1 MFFRRRHTPS
11 ILTPPVVIEHHLTES
26 ESQCLSTDIP
36 HYGAVLDINNNN
48 INKEDTQMVE
58 KLKAYLEELRVTRE
72 NVVNEPIVDK
82 VEADVAAFKET
93 ATQKY
98 ELEKENKIKKLD
110 SDIDCIARLIELEEA
125 KEAEAI
131 TTPDTVTE

>member
-1 MFFRRRHTPS
+1 MFFKHRHTLS
-11 ILTPPVVIEHHLTES
+11 ALIPPVVIEHHLTEL
-26 ESQCLSTDIP
+26 ESQRLSTDIP
-36 HYGAVLDINNNN
+36 HYGAVLDINNN

-58 KLKAYLEELRVTRE
+58 KLKAYLEELKVTRE

-82 VEADVAAFKET
+82 VEADVATFRET

-98 ELEKENKIKKLD
+98 ELEKESKINKID
-110 SDIDCIARLIELEEA
+110 SDIECITRIIELEAA
-125 KEAEAI
+125 KEVEAI